1 MNDYRIITAADDL
14 ELILEAE
21 ERLMDVWPEFMLNDA
36 VANRLW
42 HRLYDIFPAFQFG
55 MVGVDGEVVALGNSL
70 LLRFEHDLSELP
82 DRGWDWAM
90 EKGFSDFESEVSPN
104 LHCGVSI
111 TVARKWQGR
120 GLGTM
125 AVSAL
130 REIGLSKGLSTLI
143 IPVRPSHKHL
153 RPELS
158 IDEYVALNREDGL
171 PQDPWLRIHSR
182 LGAGMI
188 GICRQAMTIT
198 GSLSDWKRWTGR
210 TFTRSGSY
218 NVDGALAQVE
228 IDLAA
233 DRGVY
238 VEPNVWMHHEL
249 K

>member
-14 ELILEAE
+14 ELILEGE
-21 ERLMDVWPEFMLNDA
+21 QRLTDVWPEFMLNDS

-42 HRLYDIFPAFQFG
+42 YKLYDVFPEFQFG
-55 MVGVDGEVVALGNSL
+55 IVNGDGEVVALGNSL
-70 LLRFEHDLSELP
+70 LLRFDDDLSELP

-90 EKGFSDFESEVSPN
+90 EKGFSGFESRLEPN
-104 LHCGVSI
+104 IHCGVSI
-111 TVARKWQGR
+111 TVAREWQGR

-130 REIGLSKGLSTLI
+130 RDLGISKGLSTLI

-153 RPELS
+153 HPELS
-158 IDEYVALNREDGL
+158 IDEYVTLIREDGL
-171 PQDPWLRIHSR
+171 PRDPWLRIHSR
-182 LGAGMI
+182 LGADMI
-188 GICRQAMTIT
+188 GVCKQAMTIT
-198 GSLSDWKRWTGR
+198 GSLSDWKKWTGR

-218 NVDGALAQVE
+218 HVDGALARVE
-228 IDLAA
+228 IDLEA